1 MPNPNFVLLY
11 VDDPARSA
19 AFYAGIL
26 GRDPVEAS
34 PTFAM
39 FEANTGLMLG
49 LWSRRGVEP
58 APAAQPGSSE
68 LDISVSAAAEVDRLH
83 DEWKARGIPIAQPPT
98 GMDFGRTFV
107 ALDPDTHRLRVFS
120 PADAA

>member
-34 PTFAM
+34 PTFAL
-39 FEANTGLMLG
+39 FEANGSLMLG

-58 APAAQPGSSE
+58 APVAGPGSSE
-68 LDISVSAAAEVDRLH
+68 LAISVAANAEVDRLH

-98 GMDFGRTFV
+98 DMDFGRTFV
-107 ALDPDTHRLRVFS
+107 ALDPDTHRLRVFA
-120 PADAA
+120 PAA